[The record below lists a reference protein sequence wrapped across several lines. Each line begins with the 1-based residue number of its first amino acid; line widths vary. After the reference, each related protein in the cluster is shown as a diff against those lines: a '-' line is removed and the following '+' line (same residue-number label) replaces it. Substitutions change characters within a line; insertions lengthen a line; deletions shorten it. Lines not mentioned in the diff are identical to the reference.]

1 MRFKRFS
8 LWCAAIVTLSLA
20 GFSAPVLAEE
30 GPVRGDRDLRVL
42 QVVRLQPQADAEI
55 LVPNFRAIVREDGSV
70 TLTGSGRARV
80 GAPTSGFDFEVDIL
94 AGTYTTRRLD
104 PREIEE
110 LVPLQEA
117 MGFNRTLSEPGD
129 EGDAPLEKVSP
140 GTWSGRVRVQTKDPA
155 FIVLAETTVQ
165 LTWTVASNG
174 TVAWKSYSDGCWAA
188 NPSSLGTHWFVTSCA
203 AGGGP
208 WYASGNRVCNDNSGS
223 YHNWDFLNAS
233 QRTDS
238 SHYAWLCGRNDAFFD
253 YNWSY
258 SDSGE
263 AALLIFGSVV
273 TN

>member
-1 MRFKRFS
+1 MLSRTVLSCTAITALF
-8 LWCAAIVTLSLA
+8 LAALPA
-20 GFSAPVLAEE
+20 AAPAEE
-30 GPVRGDRDLRVL
+30 GPARGERDLPVQR
-42 QVVRLQPQADAEI
+42 VVRLQPLADAEI
-55 LVPNFRAIVREDGSV
+55 LVPNFRAILHEDGSV
-70 TLTGSGRARV
+70 TLTGSGRAKV
-80 GAPTSGFDFEVDIL
+80 GAPTSGFDFEVDVL

-117 MGFNRTLSEPGD
+117 TGVNRALREPGD
-129 EGDAPLEKVSP
+129 EGRAPVEKVSP
-140 GTWSGRVRVQTKDPA
+140 GNWWGRVRVQTKDPA
-155 FIVLAETTVQ
+155 LIVLAETKVE
-165 LTWTVASNG
+165 LHWNVAANGSVTWN
-174 TVAWKSYSDGCWAA
+174 SYTDGCWAA
-188 NPSSLGTHWFVTSCA
+188 NPSSLGTHWFVSSCA

-223 YHNWDFLNAS
+223 YYNWDFLIAN

-238 SHYAWLCGRNDAFFD
+238 SHYAWMCGRNDAIFD

-263 AALLIFGSVV
+263 ASLLIFGAVV